1 MALLEVRDVSLRFG
15 GVHALSGVELVVES
29 GAVTGLIG
37 PNGAGKTTL
46 FNVVT
51 GLQLPDAG
59 AVLLEGRD
67 VTTVR
72 PHRRA
77 RLGMA
82 RTFQRLETF
91 GTLSVRDNV
100 LVAAEMR
107 RRWSR
112 DGSSPRAVTE
122 EVIGQVGLEAVA
134 GERVDTLPTGTAR
147 LVEVARAL
155 AARPRLLLLDEPS
168 AGLNEAETSDLGALL
183 LRLSATGLGVL
194 LVEHDM
200 RFVMSTCSRIHVLD
214 FGRVIATGSPETIQ
228 SDPVVRAAYL
238 GVEPAAPDAG
248 ETADRAGPTVG
259 AVVDA
264 DALADVEALALAVE
278 DGDRIH
284 VHEPPRGAE
293 AVGPQ
298 SPALELRG
306 VTAGYGTISVLFG
319 IDLALG
325 RGQVHALLG
334 PNGAGKSTTLKVA
347 SGQIRPTAGEVA
359 IDGVP
364 IGRAGPDALARRGL
378 CLVPEGRGVFPNLT
392 VTENLRMA
400 TYAGTPLRDVLER
413 AFTRFPRL
421 AERRKQLG
429 GTLSG
434 GEQQMLAMARALATD
449 PSVLL
454 LDELSMGLAPL
465 IVEELYAVVQR
476 IAREGLSILVVEQ
489 FAHQVLGVADVA
501 SIMLS
506 GTVQLSGS
514 PNDVADALEAAYL
527 SGAVES

>member
-1 MALLEVRDVSLRFG
+1 VALLEVRDVAVRFG
-15 GVHALSGVELVVES
+15 GVQALDDVTFTVAE

-51 GLQLPDAG
+51 GLQSPNAG
-59 AVLLEGRD
+59 RIVLDDRD
-67 VTTVR
+67 ITNVR

-107 RRWSR
+107 RGWSR
-112 DGSSPRAVTE
+112 DGSSPRQVTTE
-122 EVIGQVGLEAVA
+122 ILEQIGLTTVED
-134 GERVDTLPTGTAR
+134 ERVDTLPTGMAR

-155 AARPRLLLLDEPS
+155 ASRPRLLLLDEPS
-168 AGLNEAETSDLGALL
+168 AGLNEGETTALGALL
-183 LRLSATGLGVL
+183 VRLAETGLGVL

-200 RFVMSTCSRIHVLD
+200 RFVMGTCTHIHVLD
-214 FGRVIATGSPETIQ
+214 FGRIIASGDPTGIQ
-228 SDPVVRAAYL
+228 ANASVRSAYL
-238 GVEPAAPDAG
+238 G
-248 ETADRAGPTVG
+248 AGPEE
-259 AVVDA
+259 AVQQAQALDP
-264 DALADVEALALAVE
+264 DALADVEALAEVVTAETASIVDVREEPRE
-278 DGDRIH
+278 DATASG
-284 VHEPPRGAE
+284 VP
-293 AVGPQ
+293 
-298 SPALELRG
+298 PALELRQ
-306 VTAGYGTISVLFG
+306 VFAGYGTIDVLYG
-319 IDLALG
+319 VDLVLQPG
-325 RGQVHALLG
+325 EVHALLG

-347 SGQIRPTAGEVA
+347 SGQIRTSAGDVLL
-359 IDGVP
+359 DGVS
-364 IGRAGPDALARRGL
+364 IGKAGPDALARRGL

-400 TYAGTPLRDVLER
+400 TYAGTPLRTVLDR

-421 AERRKQLG
+421 AERRKQLA

-434 GEQQMLAMARALATD
+434 GEQQMLAMARALTID
-449 PSVLL
+449 PKVLL

-465 IVEELYAVVQR
+465 IVEDLYAVVQR
-476 IAREGLSILVVEQ
+476 IASEGLSIVVVEQ

-506 GTVQLSGS
+506 GRVQLTGR
-514 PNDVADALEAAYL
+514 PEDVAGALEAAYL
-527 SGAVES
+527 SGAVDG

>member
-1 MALLEVRDVSLRFG
+1 MALLEVRNVSIRFG
-15 GVHALSGVELVVES
+15 GVQALDDVTFDVAEGS
-29 GAVTGLIG
+29 VTGLIG

-51 GLQLPDAG
+51 GLQPPNAG
-59 AVLLEGRD
+59 RVVLDGQD
-67 VTTVR
+67 ITNTR

-107 RRWSR
+107 RGWSR
-112 DGSSPRAVTE
+112 DAASPRLVSAE
-122 EVIGQVGLEAVA
+122 ILAQVGLDDVA
-134 GERVDTLPTGTAR
+134 DERVDTLPTGTAR

-168 AGLNEAETSDLGALL
+168 AGLNESETADLGRLL
-183 LRLSATGLGVL
+183 VELAETGLGVL

-200 RFVMSTCSRIHVLD
+200 RFVMGTCAHIHVLD
-214 FGRVIATGSPETIQ
+214 FGRIIAGGDPTSIQ
-228 SDPVVRAAYL
+228 ANASVRSAYL
-238 GVEPAAPDAG
+238 GAGPGDAAPLS
-248 ETADRAGPTVG
+248 E
-259 AVVDA
+259 AVDQ
-264 DALADVEALALAVE
+264 DALADVEALAEV
-278 DGDRIH
+278 
-284 VHEPPRGAE
+284 VSAE
-293 AVGPQ
+293 AAAVAEVREPAAADATAGAADAP
-298 SPALELRG
+298 PAALELRG
-306 VTAGYGTISVLFG
+306 VFAGYGTIDVLYG
-319 IDLALG
+319 VDLVLG

-347 SGQIRPTAGEVA
+347 SGQIRPNSGEVFV
-359 IDGVP
+359 GGES
-364 IGRAGPDALARRGL
+364 IGKAGPDALARRGL
-378 CLVPEGRGVFPNLT
+378 CVVPEGRGVFPNLT

-400 TYAGTPLRDVLER
+400 TYAGTPLRTVLDR

-421 AERRKQLG
+421 AERRKQLA

-449 PSVLL
+449 PTVLL

-465 IVEELYAVVQR
+465 IVEDLYAVVQR
-476 IAREGLSILVVEQ
+476 IASEGLSIVVVEQ

-506 GTVQLSGS
+506 GKVQLSGR
-514 PNDVADALEAAYL
+514 PEDVAGALEAAYL
-527 SGAVES
+527 SGAVDG

>member
-1 MALLEVRDVSLRFG
+1 MALLEVRDVAVRFG
-15 GVHALSGVELVVES
+15 GVHALAGVSFDVDA
-29 GAVTGLIG
+29 GTVTGLIG

-51 GLQLPDAG
+51 GLQSPDTG
-59 AVLLEGRD
+59 TVLLDGTD
-67 VTTVR
+67 ITGMR

-107 RRWSR
+107 RSWSR
-112 DGSSPRAVTE
+112 DAASPRAVTD
-122 EVIGQVGLEAVA
+122 EVIAQIGLGAVA
-134 GERVDTLPTGTAR
+134 HERVDTLPTGTAR

-168 AGLNEAETSDLGALL
+168 AGLNEAETTELGDLLV
-183 LRLSATGLGVL
+183 RLAATGLGVL

-200 RFVMSTCSRIHVLD
+200 RFVMSACSVIHVLD
-214 FGRVIATGSPETIQ
+214 FGRVIASGTPAQIQ
-228 SDPVVRAAYL
+228 GDTTVRAAYL
-238 GVEPAAPDAG
+238 G
-248 ETADRAGPTVG
+248 AGPGEPEVL
-259 AVVDA
+259 ADLVDA
-264 DALADVEALALAVE
+264 DALADVTTLAAVE
-278 DGDRIH
+278 AAERLH
-284 VHEPPRGAE
+284 VRE
-293 AVGPQ
+293 AVKPAVRAVEP
-298 SPALELRG
+298 PALELRR
-306 VTAGYGTISVLFG
+306 VFAGYGTIGVLYG
-319 IDLALG
+319 VDLVLHKG
-325 RGQVHALLG
+325 EVHALLG

-347 SGQIRPTAGEVA
+347 SGQIRPTAGEVRVHGA
-359 IDGVP
+359 PVGK
-364 IGRAGPDALARRGL
+364 AGPDTLARRGL

-400 TYAGTPLRDVLER
+400 TYAGTPFRDVLDR
-413 AFTRFPRL
+413 AFARFPRL
-421 AERRKQLG
+421 AERRRQLA

-434 GEQQMLAMARALATD
+434 GEQQMLSMARALATD
-449 PSVLL
+449 PTVLL

-465 IVEELYAVVQR
+465 IVDDLYEVVRR
-476 IAREGLSILVVEQ
+476 IASEGLSILVVEQ

-506 GTVQLSGS
+506 GRVQLTGQ
-514 PNDVADALEAAYL
+514 PDEIADALEAAYL
-527 SGAVES
+527 SGAVDH

>member
-15 GVHALSGVELVVES
+15 GVQALSGVALVVES

-51 GLQLPDAG
+51 GLQAPDAG

-168 AGLNEAETSDLGALL
+168 AGLNEAETSELGTLL

-214 FGRVIATGSPETIQ
+214 FGRVIATGSPEAIQ
-228 SDPVVRAAYL
+228 SDPGVRAAYL
-238 GVEPAAPDAG
+238 GVEPAAPGAGAAATGAVPDAG
-248 ETADRAGPTVG
+248 AA
-259 AVVDA
+259 VDA
-264 DALADVEALALAVE
+264 DALADVEALSLAVE
-278 DGDRIH
+278 DGARIH
-284 VHEPPRGAE
+284 VHEPPPATE
-293 AVGPQ
+293 AQGPQ

-319 IDLALG
+319 VDLVLG

-449 PSVLL
+449 PRVLL

-476 IAREGLSILVVEQ
+476 IASEGLSILVVEQ